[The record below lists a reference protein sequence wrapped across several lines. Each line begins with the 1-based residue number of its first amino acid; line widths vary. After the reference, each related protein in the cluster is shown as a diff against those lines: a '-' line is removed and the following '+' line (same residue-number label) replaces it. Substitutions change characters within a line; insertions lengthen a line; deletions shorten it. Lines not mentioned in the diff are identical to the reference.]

1 MSTKVIKVTSR
12 DKALLI
18 ALPSLAVFIGYTLA
32 YAKPPILRLRALTT
46 QVELTR
52 AKVPKPN
59 EIPEAEARVASLQR
73 EIQLAELHVQQ
84 LRSHM
89 SRIAVTGAN
98 NHERLVGVEDLS
110 ALWKRKG
117 LILLEQREIDEGSS
131 IMPVPIQTLVA
142 KAQRLGRSRLPKLWE
157 LRLKGS
163 FLELREALEE
173 LAASEIPAI
182 PISMEMAESIGAP
195 VKSWTLRL
203 WQ

>member
-1 MSTKVIKVTSR
+1 MTTKGIKVTPR

-18 ALPSLAVFIGYTLA
+18 ALPSLAIFIGYTLA
-32 YAKPPILRLRALTT
+32 YAKPPIVRLRALMA
-46 QVELTR
+46 QVEVTR

-59 EIPEAEARVASLQR
+59 EIPDAEARVASLQR
-73 EIQLAELHVQQ
+73 EIQRTDLNIQQ
-84 LRSHM
+84 VRGHM

-98 NHERLVGVEDLS
+98 NQERLVGVEELS

-131 IMPVPIQTLVA
+131 ILPVPLQTLVA
-142 KAQRLGRSRLPKLWE
+142 KAQRMGPSRLPKLWE
-157 LRLKGS
+157 LRLTGT

-182 PISMEMAESIGAP
+182 PLSMDMAESIGTP